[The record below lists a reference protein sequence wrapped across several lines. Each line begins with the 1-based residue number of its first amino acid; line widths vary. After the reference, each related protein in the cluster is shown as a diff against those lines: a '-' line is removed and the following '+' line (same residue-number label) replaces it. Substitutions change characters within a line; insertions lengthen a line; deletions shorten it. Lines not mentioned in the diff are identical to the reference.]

1 MGDEVGVGVG
11 GVGGCWGRVCVG
23 GGWVGRTL
31 KCLLHGGS
39 TDRGNCSFNDEWGR
53 PHCRTG
59 LLDWF

>member
-1 MGDEVGVGVG
+1 M
-11 GVGGCWGRVCVG
+11 CVWG
-23 GGWVGRTL
+23 GGGGGRTL

-59 LLDWF
+59 LLDCF